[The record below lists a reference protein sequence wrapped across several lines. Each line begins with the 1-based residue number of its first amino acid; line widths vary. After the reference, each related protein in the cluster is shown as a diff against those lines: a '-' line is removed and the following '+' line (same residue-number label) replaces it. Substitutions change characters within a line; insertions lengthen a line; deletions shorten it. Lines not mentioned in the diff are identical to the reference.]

1 MSMQSQIYDKLAA
14 AIECKHLNVINES
27 HMHSR
32 GEESHF
38 KVIVVS
44 ESFLGQRLLQR
55 HRAINEALKEELSNH
70 IHALAIHAYT
80 PDEFS
85 ENQGQAPQSP
95 TCMGGSKFDS

>member
-44 ESFLGQRLLQR
+44 E
-55 HRAINEALKEELSNH
+55 
-70 IHALAIHAYT
+70 
-80 PDEFS
+80 
-85 ENQGQAPQSP
+85 
-95 TCMGGSKFDS
+95 